1 MTEAT
6 QEQQKAVTSDVDKHK
21 TNQHEGTTSQI
32 DQQDVEQQAPPTS
45 EFERPTA
52 NQEAAKENEKAA
64 TPDIEQHREEQD
76 ASQLPNEAGETEGN
90 QHEGTTSQNNQLGV
104 EQQAP
109 PTSEVERPTADKEA
123 AKEKEKPA
131 TPDVEQHREE
141 QDASQLP
148 NEEGE
153 TEGKTE
159 IYYYYFFIFYLIFF
173 MGLIFESGERYL
185 LENSSYVSEPDVPTP
200 KSKRIKKIAI
210 RRV

>member
-1 MTEAT
+1 MINLQPRSIPVITRSQAKAMTEAT

-76 ASQLPNEAGETEGN
+76 ASQLPNEAGKTEGI
-90 QHEGTTSQNNQLGV
+90 
-104 EQQAP
+104 
-109 PTSEVERPTADKEA
+109 
-123 AKEKEKPA
+123 
-131 TPDVEQHREE
+131 
-141 QDASQLP
+141 
-148 NEEGE
+148 
-153 TEGKTE
+153 TE

-185 LENSSYVSEPDVPTP
+185 LENASYVSEPDVPTP